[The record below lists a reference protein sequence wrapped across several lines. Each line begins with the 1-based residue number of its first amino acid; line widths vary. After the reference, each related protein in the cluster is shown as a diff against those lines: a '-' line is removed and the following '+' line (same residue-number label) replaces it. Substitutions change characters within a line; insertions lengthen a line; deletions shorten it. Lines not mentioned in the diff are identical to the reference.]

1 MVQEGHQR
9 TIVLRYVLLGLLD
22 AEPRYGYELK
32 AVFEQF
38 LGGTW
43 PLNVGQVYTALARFE
58 REGLVECQVVP
69 QDATP
74 DRKVYALTDA
84 GRAEVRRWV
93 TDPDVGPVS
102 LRDPF
107 FLKIAVLSLSG
118 QNPRE
123 LLDRKR
129 EEHLSALADLGRL
142 QGDPN
147 LHPATSLLLEGA
159 MLRLEADLKWL
170 DTCEDRLKGA

>member
-1 MVQEGHQR
+1 
-9 TIVLRYVLLGLLD
+9 VLKFVLLGLLD

-43 PLNVGQVYTALARFE
+43 PLNIGQVYTVLARLE

-69 QDATP
+69 QDLLP

-84 GRAEVRRWV
+84 GRLELRAWADR
-93 TDPDVGPVS
+93 PDTGPVS

-107 FLKIAVLSLSG
+107 FLKIAVRSLNGEGS
-118 QNPRE
+118 RE
-123 LLDRKR
+123 LINRQR
-129 EEHLSALADLGRL
+129 EQHLSSLADLGRL
-142 QGDPN
+142 QLEAN
-147 LHPATSLLLEGA
+147 LHPATGLLLEGA

-170 DTCEDRLKGA
+170 DTCEDRLKDVT

>member
-1 MVQEGHQR
+1 
-9 TIVLRYVLLGLLD
+9 VLKFVLLGLLD

-43 PLNVGQVYTALARFE
+43 PLNIGQVYTALGRLE

-69 QDATP
+69 QDLLP

-84 GRAEVRRWV
+84 GRAELRAWV
-93 TDPDVGPVS
+93 EHPDTGPVN
-102 LRDPF
+102 LRDSF
-107 FLKIAVLSLSG
+107 FLKIAVRSINGASARGLITR
-118 QNPRE
+118 QRE
-123 LLDRKR
+123 Q
-129 EEHLSALADLGRL
+129 HLGALAELGRL
-142 QGDPN
+142 TKDPD
-147 LHPATSLLLEGA
+147 LHPATGLLLEGA

-170 DTCEDRLKGA
+170 DVCEERLKDDT